1 MPPSPWQRIQNF
13 GHPPL
18 QRVQIKSVYH
28 TLKHIL
34 IVFTHLKISKSS
46 LKIFPSHLRP
56 KLSPPLRCIQI
67 FRLTTIPPDGAVS
80 PISLI
85 LNLPL
90 ISRTHFFDTA
100 ERKTEF
106 PHRKLGTIPES
117 GLQGAQPLQSAEYK
131 CNGEKIMPHRL
142 IRLNDDEV
150 TETIQ
155 KKICKGKLT

>member
-1 MPPSPWQRIQNF
+1 MNTNFSPN
-13 GHPPL
+13 HPPG
-18 QRVQIKSVYH
+18 
-28 TLKHIL
+28 
-34 IVFTHLKISKSS
+34 
-46 LKIFPSHLRP
+46 
-56 KLSPPLRCIQI
+56 
-67 FRLTTIPPDGAVS
+67 GAVP

-117 GLQGAQPLQSAEYK
+117 GLQGAQPLQSVEYK

-142 IRLNDDEV
+142 LRLNDDEV